1 MSLSS
6 IAIIIGLIIGV
17 CGLVACII
25 VACTHRSLN
34 PMKISLIVMSAGG
47 CHVDHR
53 PSSGNGSGEPAEVR
67 LALYLARLS

>member
-1 MSLSS
+1 MSVSS

-47 CHVDHR
+47 FIG
-53 PSSGNGSGEPAEVR
+53 SSAKLWQR
-67 LALYLARLS
+67 QRFLAS